1 MKAIADLII
10 AFFDLLEAEGRTL
23 RRAVMRLGWGLMLLV
38 VAAFMILA
46 AAGFFL
52 MGIYQYFSSQYTSQV
67 AALLLSFLS
76 LMLAFIIVGIAY
88 WRNR

>member
-1 MKAIADLII
+1 MKAIAELII

-52 MGIYQYFSSQYTSQV
+52 MGIYQYFSSQYTSPV

-76 LMLAFIIVGIAY
+76 LMLAFIIAGISY

>member
-1 MKAIADLII
+1 MKGIADLII

-38 VAAFMILA
+38 VAAFMLLA

-52 MGIYQYFSSQYTSQV
+52 MGIYQYFSSQYTPLV

-76 LMLAFIIVGIAY
+76 LVMAFIIAGIAY